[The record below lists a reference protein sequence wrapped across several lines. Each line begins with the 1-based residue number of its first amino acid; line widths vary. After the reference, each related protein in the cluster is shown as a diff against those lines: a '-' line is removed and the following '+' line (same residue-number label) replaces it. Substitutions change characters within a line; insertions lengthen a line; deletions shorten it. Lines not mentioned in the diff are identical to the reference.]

1 MIHALLLIT
10 FCSLRCIFIEEHTSH
25 LRTRYLSPFVDKIL
39 YTDHHKI
46 MAELRHLRTPWDVDR
61 HIVLEADKVVMV
73 RFSKFETSPSTSGLP
88 QEHAKLLEQHH
99 LSTQYMDDIITSV
112 ATRVRKYA
120 VVYAVDLADV
130 NEFNTMYELGG
141 DEEPFSLMFFFRGQ
155 HIRVD
160 VGTGNHNK
168 INFVIEE
175 EDLIPIFDSVYRSG
189 RQGKTVCSSEKK
201 FAYAAIKR

>member
-1 MIHALLLIT
+1 MLQCA
-10 FCSLRCIFIEEHTSH
+10 HTHYTTLHKSVHSH
-25 LRTRYLSPFVDKIL
+25 QINKSST
-39 YTDHHKI
+39 

-73 RFSKFETSPSTSGLP
+73 RFSKFESSPNTSGLP
-88 QEHAKLLEQHH
+88 HEHAKLMEQHH

-130 NEFNTMYELGG
+130 SDFNTMYELGG
-141 DEEPFSLMFFFRGQ
+141 DEEPFALMFFFRGQ

-175 EDLIPIFDSVYRSG
+175 DDLIPIVDSVYRSG

-201 FAYAAIKR
+201 FANAAIKR